1 VNLTDQIPG
10 LAEAIEKEQHVRDT
24 SFLELPESV
33 CGFDVKPLTLRHV
46 LTLGAVGSPFM
57 RGGHPMPHDIGA
69 FLIVVADWKGFKRW
83 CCLRKL
89 GRVAFRDAVE
99 SVDSFVKESF
109 QDAPASG
116 AAESVSYYS
125 FAASIVDVFGREYG
139 WSEAE
144 TLDVP
149 LKRLF
154 QYLKAIARRN
164 GETVFFNPSDRVRG
178 QWMDTVNKQN

>member
-1 VNLTDQIPG
+1 MTLTDQIPG
-10 LAEAIEKEQHVRDT
+10 LREAIEQEQHIRDT
-24 SFLELPESV
+24 SFLALPESV

-57 RGGHPMPHDIGA
+57 RGGYPRPNDVGA
-69 FLIVVADWKGFKRW
+69 FLIVVGDWKGFKRW

-116 AAESVSYYS
+116 SAESVSYYS

-139 WSEAE
+139 WRESDI
-144 TLDVP
+144 LDAPV
-149 LKRLF
+149 KRLF
-154 QYLKAIARRN
+154 QYLKAISRRN
-164 GETVFFNPSDRVRG
+164 GETVLFNPSDRVRG
-178 QWMDTVNKQN
+178 EWMDAVNKQN

>member
-1 VNLTDQIPG
+1 MTLCDQIPG
-10 LAEAIEKEQHVRDT
+10 LREAIEAEQHIRDT
-24 SFLELPESV
+24 SFLPLPESV

-89 GRVAFRDAVE
+89 GRVSFRDAVE

-109 QDAPASG
+109 QDSPSGTGEAS
-116 AAESVSYYS
+116 ASYYS
-125 FAASIVDVFGREYG
+125 FAASIVDVLGKEYG
-139 WSEAE
+139 WSESE
-144 TLDVP
+144 ILDVP
-149 LKRLF
+149 LKRIF

-164 GETVFFNPSDRVRG
+164 GETVFFNPSDSVRSR
-178 QWMDTVNKQN
+178 WLDEVNKN